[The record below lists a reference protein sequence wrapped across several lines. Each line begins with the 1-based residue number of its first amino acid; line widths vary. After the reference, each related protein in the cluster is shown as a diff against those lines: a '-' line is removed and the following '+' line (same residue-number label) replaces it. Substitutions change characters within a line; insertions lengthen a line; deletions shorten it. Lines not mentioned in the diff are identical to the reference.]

1 MSSVPEELRYTRQH
15 QWVSGGLE
23 DGDRVL
29 VGLTDHAQQ
38 LLSDVVFVQPP
49 ERCATVG
56 AGDAVGQVESL
67 KVVSDF
73 YSPVGGEIIA
83 VNDELTDMP
92 ELVNNDPYGEG
103 WLFEVRVH
111 GGAVELMSAAEYTAL
126 ISGSDS

>member
-1 MSSVPEELRYTRQH
+1 M
-15 QWVSGGLE
+15 
-23 DGDRVL
+23 
-29 VGLTDHAQQ
+29 
-38 LLSDVVFVQPP
+38 LLI
-49 ERCATVG
+49 
-56 AGDAVGQVESL
+56 QVESL

-103 WLFEVRVH
+103 WLFEARVN
-111 GGAVELMSAAEYTAL
+111 GGAVELLSAAEYTAL